1 MSINSTVINGAVVNG
16 DGGGAPSGTRS
27 IRPVHMGRLSISV
40 GVAMAPLQPVRFGV
54 PTVKNGTDVVLKV
67 GSLRPVRMGLLVAYR
82 GMPPSAG
89 SYPVAPLRPVR
100 FGVPTAVSNKTVQ
113 VAPMRPV
120 RMGPVLAS
128 TAVAVAS
135 LRPVSLGGL
144 AVASRV
150 SVAPLRPVRM
160 GKPAAV
166 LAVSIASLRPLRMGP
181 VRVEDAGQVVHVA
194 SLRPVH
200 LGVIDASGI
209 TVRVRPCW
217 PVRLGPVTIS
227 RGSEC

>member
-16 DGGGAPSGTRS
+16 DGGGASSGTRS
-27 IRPVHMGRLSISV
+27 IRPVHFGRPGITAGAAVASLRSV
-40 GVAMAPLQPVRFGV
+40 HFGV
-54 PTVKNGTDVVLKV
+54 PTGKNGTDVVLKP
-67 GSLRPVRMGLLVAYR
+67 GTLRPVRMGLLVAFR

-89 SYPVAPLRPVR
+89 SYPVASLQPVR
-100 FGVPTAVSNKTVQ
+100 LGAPRAVSSKTVQ
-113 VAPMRPV
+113 VASLRV
-120 RMGPVLAS
+120 GRLGTVLAG

-150 SVAPLRPVRM
+150 SVAPLRPVRI

-166 LAVSIASLRPLRMGP
+166 LAVSVASLRPLRMGP

-194 SLRPVH
+194 SLRSVH
-200 LGVIDASGI
+200 FGVIDGSGV